1 MNQASRA
8 EARRGGPQGGSLL
21 CVKVVEFDQVVA
33 GPLAGGLLAH
43 RGADVVHVE
52 PPGVGDPARS
62 MGPSE
67 NGVHLWWKVAGRNK
81 RSVTIDLRRPA
92 GRELANRL
100 VRWADVAIVSLRA
113 STLAEWDLDW
123 QSVHALNSRL
133 ILLQISGYGANT
145 SMADAP
151 GFGKVGE
158 ARSGVVQITGFP
170 DGPPVHTGFSHA
182 DAVSGLM
189 GAYAV
194 LAALHRRNTDPKF
207 MGEWIDLALFEPLF
221 RLIEWQVIIHDQLGT
236 VHQRSGNSLAEAPA
250 AVVNTYLSRDRR
262 WITVTSGTPR
272 SVVNIV
278 RAIGL
283 PESEYSTVADQAA
296 GRAIIDQR
304 LRAWIAERDAENALA
319 VMAKAGVVA
328 SAIFDIADIMADP
341 IYAERGDISTV
352 DDPELGPIRMQA
364 APPRFQNRTGAIW
377 RSAPRLAK
385 TTIWC
390 SRAGSGSLPGKWSAY
405 GPTGHLNARSTHLE
419 CEFVGSQ
426 LAEVT

>member
-1 MNQASRA
+1 MTEASRA
-8 EARRGGPQGGSLL
+8 EARRGGPQGGSLRGL
-21 CVKVVEFDQVVA
+21 KVVEFDQVIA
-33 GPLAGGLLAH
+33 GPLAGAMLADQ
-43 RGADVVHVE
+43 GAEVVHVE
-52 PPGVGDPARS
+52 PPGAGDPARA
-62 MGPSE
+62 MGPTKD
-67 NGVHLWWKVAGRNK
+67 GVHLWWKVAGRNK

-92 GRELANRL
+92 GRELAHRL

-113 STLAEWDLDW
+113 STLAEWGLDW
-123 QSVHALNSRL
+123 QSVQALNPKL

-182 DAVSGLM
+182 DSVSGLM

-207 MGEWIDLALFEPLF
+207 AGEWIDLALFEPLF

-236 VHQRSGNSLAEAPA
+236 VHQRSGNSLAVAPA

-278 RAIGL
+278 RMLGL
-283 PESEYSTVADQAA
+283 PVSEYSTVAEQAR
-296 GRAIIDQR
+296 GRTLIDQR
-304 LRAWIAERDAENALA
+304 LQAWITARDSEDALA
-319 VMAKAGVVA
+319 ALASAGVVA
-328 SAIFDIADIMADP
+328 SVIFNIADIMADP
-341 IYAERGDISTV
+341 IYAERGDIATV

-364 APPRFQNRTGAIW
+364 VVPRFENRPGAIW
-377 RSAPRLAK
+377 RSAPLLGEDNDLVFRDWLGLHAMEVERL
-385 TTIWC
+385 
-390 SRAGSGSLPGKWSAY
+390 
-405 GPTGHLNARSTHLE
+405 RSDGA
-419 CEFVGSQ
+419 F
-426 LAEVT
+426 